1 MLFSSI
7 TFLYIFL
14 PCVLAVYFAVPKKL
28 KNSVLLLSGLLFY
41 AWGEP
46 KYVFLMIFVIVF
58 NYVCGLF
65 IGKYRTKSVAKIFL
79 IIGIAADFLTLAYFK
94 YANFFVENFNAV
106 FGTEIPLLNVVLP
119 VGISFYTFQIAGY
132 IIDVYKGKAEVQKNI
147 ISLGAYTVM
156 FPQLVAGPIVRYT
169 DINKALT
176 ARTHTIEKAASGL
189 RRFIIGLSKKVI
201 IANSFGELCRIFG
214 DSGDKSIAYYWL
226 YAISFTLQIYYDFS
240 GYSDMAIGLGK
251 IFGFDFPENFNFPYI
266 SRSVTEFWR
275 RWHRSLGS
283 WFRDYL
289 YIPLGGSRTT
299 KFRHIRNILVVWL
312 ATGLWHGAAWNFL
325 IWGLYFGILLI
336 IEKVWLYRH
345 LEKSSVL
352 SRVYLMFLVI
362 IGFVIFNAGSMSELL
377 EYFGAMF
384 GLTDIPFISD
394 ECIYYLKSYIVLIII
409 GGVGATPLPGKI
421 ASRLSERRIMTCA
434 EPVVLCILFI
444 VCTSFLIDNS
454 FNPFL
459 YFRF

>member
-1 MLFSSI
+1 M
-7 TFLYIFL
+7 
-14 PCVLAVYFAVPKKL
+14 LAVYFAVPKKL
-28 KNSVLLLSGLLFY
+28 KNSILLLSGLLFY

-58 NYVCGLF
+58 NYFCGLV
-65 IGKYRTKSVAKIFL
+65 IGKYRTKPAAKISL
-79 IIGIAADFLTLAYFK
+79 IIGIAVNFSILAYFK
-94 YANFFVENFNAV
+94 YANFFAENFNAV

-132 IIDVYKGKAEVQKNI
+132 IIDVYKGKAEAQKNI

-169 DINKALT
+169 DVNNALVS
-176 ARTHTIEKAASGL
+176 RTHTIEKAASGL

-201 IANSFGELCRIFG
+201 VANSFGELCRIFG
-214 DSGDKSIAYYWL
+214 DSDDKSVVYYWL
-226 YAISFTLQIYYDFS
+226 YAVSFTFQIYYDFS

-299 KFRHIRNILVVWL
+299 KLKHIRNILVVWL

-325 IWGLYFGILLI
+325 IWGMYFGVLLI
-336 IEKVWLYRH
+336 IEKVWLYRY

-362 IGFVIFNAGSMSELL
+362 IGFVIFNAASLTELA

-384 GLTDIPFISD
+384 ALTDIPVILD
-394 ECIYYLKSYIVLIII
+394 EGVYYLKSYIVLLII
-409 GGVGATPLPGKI
+409 GAVGATPLPAKT
-421 ASRLSERRIMTCA
+421 ALKLSEYKLMIFA
-434 EPVVLCILFI
+434 EPVVLSILFI

>member
-14 PCVLAVYFAVPKKL
+14 PCMLAVYFAVPKKL
-28 KNSVLLLSGLLFY
+28 KNSILLLSGLLFY

-58 NYVCGLF
+58 NYFCGLV
-65 IGKYRTKSVAKIFL
+65 IGKYRTKPAAKISL
-79 IIGIAADFLTLAYFK
+79 IIGIAVNFSILAYFK
-94 YANFFVENFNAV
+94 YANFFAENFNAV

-132 IIDVYKGKAEVQKNI
+132 IIDVYKGKAEAQKNI

-169 DINKALT
+169 DVNNALVS
-176 ARTHTIEKAASGL
+176 RTHTIEKAASGL

-201 IANSFGELCRIFG
+201 VANSFGELCRIFG
-214 DSGDKSIAYYWL
+214 DSDDKSVVYYWL
-226 YAISFTLQIYYDFS
+226 YAVSFTFQIYYDFS
-240 GYSDMAIGLGK
+240 GYSDLAIGLGK

-299 KFRHIRNILVVWL
+299 KLKHIRNILVVWL

-325 IWGLYFGILLI
+325 IWGMYFGVLLI
-336 IEKVWLYRH
+336 IEKVWLYRY

-362 IGFVIFNAGSMSELL
+362 IGFVIFNAASLTELA

-384 GLTDIPFISD
+384 ALTDIPVILD
-394 ECIYYLKSYIVLIII
+394 EGVYYLKSYIVLLII
-409 GGVGATPLPGKI
+409 GAVGATPLPAKT
-421 ASRLSERRIMTCA
+421 ALKLSEYKLMIFA
-434 EPVVLCILFI
+434 EPVVLSILFI
-444 VCTSFLIDNS
+444 V
-454 FNPFL
+454 
-459 YFRF
+459 